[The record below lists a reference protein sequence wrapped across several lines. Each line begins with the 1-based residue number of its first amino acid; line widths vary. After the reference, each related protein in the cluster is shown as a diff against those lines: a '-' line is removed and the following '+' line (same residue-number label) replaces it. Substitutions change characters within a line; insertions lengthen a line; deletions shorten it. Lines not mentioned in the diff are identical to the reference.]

1 MIEIVKSPL
10 AEDDLL
16 DIWQYSYNKWGV
28 NKAGEYLLQLD
39 AGMQGLANNPMLG
52 KSREAVRRA
61 YRSIQINR
69 HVIYYKYHG
78 DIIDIVRVLHE
89 RMIPE
94 KHL

>member
-10 AEDDLL
+10 AETDLIA
-16 DIWQYSYNKWGV
+16 IWQYSYEKWGA

-39 AGMQGLANNPMLG
+39 SGMQELASNPLLG
-52 KSREAVRRA
+52 KSREIVRPK

-69 HVIYYKYHG
+69 HVIYYKYQG
-78 DIIDIVRVLHE
+78 NVIDIIRVLHE

>member
-1 MIEIVKSPL
+1 MHKVAKSPL
-10 AEDDLL
+10 AKRDLKK
-16 DIWQYSYNKWGV
+16 IWRYSFDKWGEDQAA
-28 NKAGEYLLQLD
+28 KYLLQLD
-39 AGMQGLANNPMLG
+39 AGMQRLAENPNIG
-52 KSREAVRRA
+52 KSREKVRQS

-69 HVIYYKYHG
+69 HVIYYRQQG